1 MPGGINAPVCAC
13 LHARLLPMEHIQ
25 GWTQKGECTT
35 GSDPRGDI
43 WSVKPPP
50 PSPPPPWTIL
60 SNLVPTSLHGWSELN
75 TVPFLESSEVANLE
89 AQSTNDTTVDISW
102 ESPTD
107 PNGRIL
113 NYSVTI
119 INLSDGSTVREE
131 YISGTSFTETDL
143 GKIRSV
149 DVSLE
154 GEGNACKT

>member
-1 MPGGINAPVCAC
+1 MDPEGGVHHRA
-13 LHARLLPMEHIQ
+13 
-25 GWTQKGECTT
+25 GSKGRSLE
-35 GSDPRGDI
+35 SEA
-43 WSVKPPP
+43 PPP
-50 PSPPPPWTIL
+50 PPNPPWTIFV
-60 SNLVPTSLHGWSELN
+60 NIATTSLVGASELKIILSYTY

-149 DVSLE
+149 DE
-154 GEGNACKT
+154 